1 MIPLQD
7 LLNRIRWDRDFGKGR
22 FELGYYDRIEERIIT
37 VPWQEVILSEGDHFA
52 FQLIGPEGESLSVP
66 FHRVR
71 RIYKDGQLIWDRE
84 KKA

>member
-7 LLNRIRWDRDFGKGR
+7 LLNRIRWDSDFGQGR
-22 FELGYYDRIEERIIT
+22 FDLGYYDRLADRIIV
-37 VPWQEVILSEGDHFA
+37 VPLQQVILTAGDHFA
-52 FQLIGPEGESLSVP
+52 FQLITPEGEALSIP

-71 RIYKDGQLIWDRE
+71 RVYKDGQLIWDRQ